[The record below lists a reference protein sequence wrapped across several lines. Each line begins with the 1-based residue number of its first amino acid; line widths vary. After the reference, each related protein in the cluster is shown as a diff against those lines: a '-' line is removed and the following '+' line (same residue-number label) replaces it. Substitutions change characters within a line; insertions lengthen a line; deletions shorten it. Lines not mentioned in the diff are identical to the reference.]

1 MLRNKEPRT
10 VVTVRT
16 TTDAMRAEAAAR
28 THGLDGR
35 LIPVPREI
43 TAGCG
48 LAWSAPVHA
57 EEALRALYE
66 AEHIGFQEI
75 HRLTI

>member
-10 VVTVRT
+10 VVTFRT

-57 EEALRALYE
+57 EEALRALMTQCGIRPQ
-66 AEHIGFQEI
+66 AVQQCMI
-75 HRLTI
+75 